1 MMPVAAKRRMTR
13 RTLITAAAGALAG
26 GLVRPGGAIGALAA
40 RSPLAGGSEPVCFE
54 HWVGTVSGA
63 GVTVRLGRNADLA
76 GVQWIAPAPTAQG
89 HHSPAGEPELRFGR
103 DDGSFSRWVSA
114 GRRGHGPDGAART
127 DTLTGDP
134 LWSGGTTTVQLRA
147 ARTLSGVRLRLVDVS
162 AGRGARVQAL
172 AAGGPFA
179 SAAAMPLA
187 MPVLAAGAGQPPVI
201 ARRAWAGTVAPPRV
215 APGYGDVEMAFV
227 HHTDNPNGYT
237 PGEVPAMLR
246 AIYAFHR
253 FVNGWNDIGYNF
265 VLDLFGRIFEARAG
279 GIDEPVVGAHAGG
292 YNISSTGVA
301 VLGTFSA
308 VPVSAASRQALERL
322 LAWKLSLHGV
332 TAIGRV
338 TVRVDPAG
346 ARFSRFPARAHV
358 SLPHIAGHRDADTTD
373 CPGDVLYGELPSI
386 RRSVR
391 LLAGRPAKATLA
403 LISAASPAPG
413 VSEPSAGEPR
423 VEPVTPTLTGT
434 LAFLDGTAISGA
446 PLEIQIR
453 TVSERGEVVLEQTLA
468 EVTTAVG
475 GGWSLPITTTPATR
489 AGTWLRALCPGA
501 AGVPA
506 TVSQP
511 LHLPGGVALPPTPA
525 PAQAPT
531 PPAAPPPAP

>member
-1 MMPVAAKRRMTR
+1 
-13 RTLITAAAGALAG
+13 
-26 GLVRPGGAIGALAA
+26 
-40 RSPLAGGSEPVCFE
+40 
-54 HWVGTVSGA
+54 
-63 GVTVRLGRNADLA
+63 
-76 GVQWIAPAPTAQG
+76 
-89 HHSPAGEPELRFGR
+89 
-103 DDGSFSRWVSA
+103 
-114 GRRGHGPDGAART
+114 
-127 DTLTGDP
+127 
-134 LWSGGTTTVQLRA
+134 
-147 ARTLSGVRLRLVDVS
+147 
-162 AGRGARVQAL
+162 
-172 AAGGPFA
+172 
-179 SAAAMPLA
+179 
-187 MPVLAAGAGQPPVI
+187 MPVLAAGAGQPSII
-201 ARRAWAGTVAPPRV
+201 ARRAWAGSSSSPRV
-215 APGYGDVEMAFV
+215 APEYGDVEMAFV

-292 YNISSTGVA
+292 YNIYSSGVA
-301 VLGTFSA
+301 LLGTFSE

-346 ARFSRFPARAHV
+346 ARFSRFPAGAHV
-358 SLPHIAGHRDADTTD
+358 SLPRIAGHRDADTTD

-386 RRSVR
+386 RGSVR

-403 LISAASPAPG
+403 LLAAASPAPAA
-413 VSEPSAGEPR
+413 SEPSAGEPR
-423 VEPVTPTLTGT
+423 VEPATPTLTGA
-434 LAFLDGTAISGA
+434 LSFLDGTPIAGA

-453 TVSERGEVVLEQTLA
+453 KVSQRGEVVLQQTLA
-468 EVTTAVG
+468 QVTTQAAG
-475 GGWSLPITTTPATR
+475 QWSLPITTTPATR

-506 TVSQP
+506 AVSEP
-511 LHLPGGVALPPTPA
+511 LHLPGGVALAPPPA
-525 PAQAPT
+525 SAPVPT
-531 PPAAPPPAP
+531 PPAALPPAT